1 MSNQIAVLKVG
12 LAFATVLGA
21 FHLCWSIL
29 VALRWAQPVIDFVF
43 WMHFMKPIVVIEPF
57 EVAKAAMLVGMTAGV
72 GFLMGSVFARAWNAL
87 HKA

>member
-1 MSNQIAVLKVG
+1 MNNQLAVVKVG
-12 LAFATVLGA
+12 LVFATVLGA

-29 VALRWAQPVIDFVF
+29 VALSWAQPVIDFVF

-57 EVAKAAMLVGMTAGV
+57 EVAKAAILVSMTAGL
-72 GFLMGSVFARAWNAL
+72 GLLMGSVFALAWNAL

>member
-1 MSNQIAVLKVG
+1 MSNQIAVVKVG

-21 FHLCWSIL
+21 LHLCWSIL

-43 WMHFMKPIVVIEPF
+43 WMHFMKPIVVIETF

-72 GFLMGSVFARAWNAL
+72 GFLMGSVFALAWNAL